1 MMRAP
6 KAWMDERYAASQEL
20 AEARQEIEALRAT
33 VAALQQEVKRLAAAP
48 QEPCALAT
56 RTAEALDSVLQNE
69 VLLWQAVDR
78 A

>member
-1 MMRAP
+1 
-6 KAWMDERYAASQEL
+6 MDERYAASQEL